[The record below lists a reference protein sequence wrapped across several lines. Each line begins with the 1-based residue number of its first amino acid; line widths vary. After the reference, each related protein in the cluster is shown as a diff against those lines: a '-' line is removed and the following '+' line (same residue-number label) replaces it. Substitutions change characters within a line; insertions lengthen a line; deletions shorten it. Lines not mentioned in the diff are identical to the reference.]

1 MQPKAAAP
9 RRSLKKSARRAAIFL
24 VLFNLILETIMP
36 VFITT
41 QGSGNIIESLQARP
55 PLMKTALTQIFP
67 IISIH
72 LEIFKYLTL
81 IMKYAMVMMCNRAQI
96 IA

>member
-1 MQPKAAAP
+1 
-9 RRSLKKSARRAAIFL
+9 
-24 VLFNLILETIMP
+24 MP

-72 LEIFKYLTL
+72 LEILEYFTL